1 MPYIAEKPKL
11 SRSVEE
17 LRNTIPGWGIDLDRN
32 DRPAF
37 PKEKFDPL
45 STGAHW
51 DFPERQIERWP
62 RERSVEHKF
71 LTPVFG
77 TSCPPR
83 GLSGLI
89 RRYAYRFSEGRTLHW
104 TLLMVADRVDVAEQR
119 LLALGQGRPDNV
131 ITETGVLAEFKRH
144 GIRSRVGR
152 HRADLVHQP
161 MSLLGFAV
169 PALLAVGAVYML
181 TRGGGASSRRRAS
194 VRAGWRVGD
203 GEPRY
208 REDRVQKPH
217 TAGESRRNDTH
228 DAWDEAARSHAAPG

>member
-1 MPYIAEKPKL
+1 VPYIAEKPKL

-17 LRNTIPGWGIDLDRN
+17 LRRTIPGWGVDLDRK

-37 PKEKFDPL
+37 PKEQFDPL

-89 RRYAYRFSEGRTLHW
+89 RRYAYRFSEGRAAHW
-104 TLLMVADRVDVAEQR
+104 TLLMLADRVDVAEHR
-119 LLALGQGRPDNV
+119 VLALGQGRPDNV

-144 GIRSRVGR
+144 GIRSRVGQ

-161 MSLLGFAV
+161 MSFLGFAV

-181 TRGGGASSRRRAS
+181 TRGAPARHRPSTRAAWRVSERGQHQRERRVQAPNGADGSRRYETN
-194 VRAGWRVGD
+194 G
-203 GEPRY
+203 
-208 REDRVQKPH
+208 
-217 TAGESRRNDTH
+217 
-228 DAWDEAARSHAAPG
+228 AWDDVAPASAQ

>member
-1 MPYIAEKPKL
+1 VPYIAEKPKL
-11 SRSVEE
+11 KRSVEE
-17 LRNTIPGWGIDLDRN
+17 LRRTIPGWGVDLDRA

-37 PKEKFDPL
+37 PKEQFDPS

-51 DFPERQIERWP
+51 EFPERQVERWP

-89 RRYAYRFSEGRTLHW
+89 RRYAYRFSEGRTVHW
-104 TLLMVADRVDVAEQR
+104 TLLMLADRVDVAESR
-119 LLALGQGRPDNV
+119 VLALGQGRPDNL

-144 GIRSRVGR
+144 GIQSRVGR
-152 HRADLVHQP
+152 QRADLVHQP

-169 PALLAVGAVYML
+169 PALLAAGAVYML
-181 TRGGGASSRRRAS
+181 TRDRAPSHRRSLVRPAWRA
-194 VRAGWRVGD
+194 GD
-203 GEPRY
+203 GEQRY
-208 REDRVQKPH
+208 REGRVQTPNG
-217 TAGESRRNDTH
+217 ADRSRRYETNGAGADV
-228 DAWDEAARSHAAPG
+228 APTSAE

>member
-1 MPYIAEKPKL
+1 VPYIAEKPKL

-17 LRNTIPGWGIDLDRN
+17 LRNTIPGWGVDLDRK

-37 PKEKFDPL
+37 PKENFDPL

-51 DFPERQIERWP
+51 DFPERQVERWP

-89 RRYAYRFSEGRTLHW
+89 RRYAYRFSEGRAAHW
-104 TLLMVADRVDVAEQR
+104 TLLMLADRVDVAEHR
-119 LLALGQGRPDNV
+119 VLALGQGRPDNV

-161 MSLLGFAV
+161 MSFLGFAV

-181 TRGGGASSRRRAS
+181 TRGAPSQRRPSTRA
-194 VRAGWRVGD
+194 AWRVGD
-203 GEPRY
+203 REPRQ
-208 REDRVQKPH
+208 REGRLESSNR
-217 TAGESRRNDTH
+217 ANGSRRRGTDG
-228 DAWDEAARSHAAPG
+228 AWDDTANAESF

>member
-11 SRSVEE
+11 SRSVDE
-17 LRNTIPGWGIDLDRN
+17 LRNTIPGWGVDLDRK
-32 DRPAF
+32 DRPAY
-37 PKEKFDPL
+37 PKEKFEPL

-89 RRYAYRFSEGRTLHW
+89 RRYAYRFSEGRTVHW
-104 TLLMVADRVDVAEQR
+104 TLLMVADRVDVAEHR

-161 MSLLGFAV
+161 MSFLGFAV

-181 TRGGGASSRRRAS
+181 TRGGGSSQPRPSNRA
-194 VRAGWRVGD
+194 AWRVGD
-203 GEPRY
+203 GEPLHRD
-208 REDRVQKPH
+208 DRVQRPNM
-217 TAGESRRNDTH
+217 TDGSRRDSTTR
-228 DAWDEAARSHAAPG
+228 AWGNAAQAHTTPA

>member
-11 SRSVEE
+11 SRSIEE
-17 LRNTIPGWGIDLDRN
+17 LRNTIPGWGVDLNRK

-37 PKEKFDPL
+37 PKENFAPL

-89 RRYAYRFSEGRTLHW
+89 RRYAYRFSEGRTAHW
-104 TLLMVADRVDVAEQR
+104 TLLMLADRVDVAEHR
-119 LLALGQGRPDNV
+119 VLALGQGQRGAVD
-131 ITETGVLAEFKRH
+131 RH
-144 GIRSRVGR
+144 F
-152 HRADLVHQP
+152 RADVAAHGVDRNANGICHLFR
-161 MSLLGFAV
+161 SLAR
-169 PALLAVGAVYML
+169 
-181 TRGGGASSRRRAS
+181 RGGRRTLIKRPFGASR
-194 VRAGWRVGD
+194 G
-203 GEPRY
+203 
-208 REDRVQKPH
+208 
-217 TAGESRRNDTH
+217 
-228 DAWDEAARSHAAPG
+228 HAA